1 MLSILLFR
9 LIKLRNL
16 GLVQN
21 LEDLL
26 EEVADATSRNTRV
39 WGVFGHLG
47 KKI

>member
-9 LIKLRNL
+9 LIKLGNL

-26 EEVADATSRNTRV
+26 EEVADATSRNHV